1 MELSAQTL
9 ESHAQTL
16 KALSHPLRLLIVYN
30 LVHNGCHNVSCME
43 AHTGQSQSSISQHL
57 ARLKAAGIVKS
68 ERQGNEVYYHIASP
82 KMQAL
87 VALLFEEQ
95 EAQP

>member
-1 MELSAQTL
+1 MDIPNELFQKQA
-9 ESHAQTL
+9 EML

-30 LVHNGCHNVSCME
+30 LVHRGCHNVSCME

-57 ARLKAAGIVKS
+57 TRLKAAGVVKS
-68 ERQGNEVYYHIASP
+68 ERQGNEVYYEVASP
-82 KMQAL
+82 KVQAL

-95 EAQP
+95 EVL